1 MMLTAK
7 VMIYHSEFARKTKKS
22 LISSAKF
29 RIFIP
34 VMINEKRYKK
44 LKEKYTDEEIAE
56 SFFIPAD
63 LTAEQRKAADEEMW
77 AFRKKQ
83 LQNRTPQQKIYAGLL
98 QICYQMKA
106 YIESSLLDDEQSV
119 ATYLRVTSK
128 NQKQLSEDLSIH
140 KTRLSRILNERERLT
155 LALAY
160 RLERH
165 SGNLIPAIYWWKLA
179 QKEIEQNIHTNTK
192 ERLKEANMVKN
203 IVYQETA

>member
-1 MMLTAK
+1 MK
-7 VMIYHSEFARKTKKS
+7 
-22 LISSAKF
+22 
-29 RIFIP
+29 
-34 VMINEKRYKK
+34 NEERYKK
-44 LKEKYTDEEIAE
+44 LKKQYTDQEIAD

-63 LTAEQRKAADEEMW
+63 LTEEERKAADEEMW

-83 LQNRTPQQKIYAGLL
+83 LQSRTPQQKIYAGLL
-98 QICYQMKA
+98 QICYQTKA

-119 ATYLRVTSK
+119 ATYLREYLRVTGK

-165 SGNLIPAIYWWKLA
+165 SGDLIPAIYWWKLA
-179 QKEIEQNIHTNTK
+179 QKEIEQDIQNNPDAK
-192 ERLKEANMVKN
+192 LKEAKLVKN
-203 IVYQETA
+203 IVYQEAV

>member
-1 MMLTAK
+1 MK
-7 VMIYHSEFARKTKKS
+7 
-22 LISSAKF
+22 
-29 RIFIP
+29 
-34 VMINEKRYKK
+34 NEKRYQK
-44 LKEKYTDEEIAE
+44 LKEKYTDEEIAD

-63 LTAEQRKAADEEMW
+63 LTEEERKAADAEMW

-83 LQNRTPQQKIYAGLL
+83 LQSRTPQQKIYAGLL

-119 ATYLRVTSK
+119 AVYLREYLRVTGKS
-128 NQKQLSEDLSIH
+128 QKQLSEDLSIH

-165 SGNLIPAIYWWKLA
+165 SGDLIPAIYWWKLV
-179 QKEIEQNIHTNTK
+179 QKEIEHNIHTNTH

-203 IVYQETA
+203 VVYQAAI